1 MRTTIESEREVKT
14 WHLSTKILIV
24 KKGKKENCWIL
35 RKIQAQSR
43 TTTTKKA
50 LHSASNEQRNMW
62 KPVFMCHFKCIL
74 YTLLVPSVDRIEVG
88 IPPSKKRDANI
99 FRCERQVEG
108 WKKIP
113 CQILYIQY
121 HRSSNC
127 SHFTLILLLYREKTQ
142 VNIINWWVGERKAI
156 KTDKICTAIAAFAMY
171 VPMNA
176 SLW

>member
-1 MRTTIESEREVKT
+1 MKIAMINWKKGTYTCKHPHTHVHVYIYKHALTMRTSIESEREVKT

-74 YTLLVPSVDRIEVG
+74 YTILVPSVDRIEVG
-88 IPPSKKRDANI
+88 IPPSKKEGRQYFSLRKTSWRMKKNTLPNI
-99 FRCERQVEG
+99 VHTISSFVE
-108 WKKIP
+108 
-113 CQILYIQY
+113 L
-121 HRSSNC
+121 
-127 SHFTLILLLYREKTQ
+127 FTLYF
-142 VNIINWWVGERKAI
+142 
-156 KTDKICTAIAAFAMY
+156 DFAF
-171 VPMNA
+171 V
-176 SLW
+176 